1 MKKNLRFRIAMLA
14 GKIAMF
20 GQKLLGMN
28 ASYFPGS
35 LAIRLCPDFLGRI
48 DKPQTVLGVTGTN
61 GKTTCC
67 NLLLN
72 ILTDQGYD
80 VISNKLGSNVSAGI
94 ASTLIGG
101 SSLTGKA
108 KHAVALFE
116 IDERSSKRIYP
127 YIKPQYVM
135 CTNLFRD
142 TVSREAN
149 PEFVFHLISEALPKE
164 SKLVLNADDLISCRL
179 APDHERAYFSIAR
192 LPSDTPECQNI
203 VNDMRLCP
211 QCHNPLQYE
220 YVRHHHIGRAKCE
233 CCGFVSPTAQYEAAV
248 DLAAGTMELE
258 GVSYRLMSDSLFN
271 AYNLLGVV
279 SLLREFGMQ
288 GERIAQSLQK
298 LNIVE
303 SRYSSET
310 IGATTLITHMAKG
323 KNAVACSCVFDYVRK
338 EAGTKEI
345 VLAMDDVFDRK
356 DSSENICWYYDTDFE
371 FLNDESIQRII
382 IGGVRAADIKLRLM
396 IAGVP
401 EEKIVCA
408 ASEMD
413 TPPLLKL
420 DTDKIFILHELYLTK
435 QAMMIRDQVKARL
448 QQKEGE
454 ETNEN

>member
-14 GKIAMF
+14 GKAAMF
-20 GQKLLGMN
+20 GQKMLGMN
-28 ASYFPGS
+28 ASYFPGK

-48 DKPQTVLGVTGTN
+48 DKPQTVLAVTGTN

-72 ILTDQGYD
+72 ILEDQGYD
-80 VISNKLGSNVSAGI
+80 VISNKLGSNINAGI

-101 SSLTGKA
+101 SGLTGKA

-142 TVSREAN
+142 TVTREAH

-164 SKLVLNADDLISCRL
+164 SKLVLNADDLISSRL
-179 APDHERAYFSIAR
+179 APANERAYFSIAQM
-192 LPSDTPECQNI
+192 PSDAAECENI

-211 QCHNPLQYE
+211 MCHSPLKFE

-233 CCGFVSPTAQYEAAV
+233 SCGFVSPAAKYEATV
-248 DLAAGTMELE
+248 DLKAGSLELD
-258 GVSYRLMSDSLFN
+258 GITYKLMGDSLFN

-279 SLLREFGMQ
+279 SLLREFGMPA
-288 GERIAQSLQK
+288 EKIADSLQK

-303 SRYSSET
+303 SRYSAET
-310 IGATTLITHMAKG
+310 IGAATLITHMAKG

-338 EAGTKEI
+338 EEGTKEV
-345 VLAMDDVFDRK
+345 VLVLDDLFDRRG
-356 DSSENICWYYDTDFE
+356 SSENICWYYDTDFE
-371 FLNDESIQRII
+371 FLNDDSIKRIV
-382 IGGVRAADIKLRLM
+382 IGGVRAADLKLRLL

-401 EEKIVCA
+401 EEKIVCV
-408 ASEMD
+408 ASETE
-413 TPPLLKL
+413 TPALLKL
-420 DTDKIFILHELYLTK
+420 DADKIFVLHELYLTK
-435 QAMMIRDQVKARL
+435 AAMTVRDQIRERL
-448 QQKEGE
+448 QKEGGAA
-454 ETNEN
+454 NEN